1 MDTLRPITPTIAIA
15 GQPTEDDLRA
25 LKKAGYA
32 GIVNLRNDGEPD
44 QPLTAAA
51 EGKFAWSLGLD
62 YLHQGFGGA
71 PFTPE
76 AVDSVCQ
83 FLDQH
88 ADGKVLVHCRS
99 GGRAAALVLLHQ
111 ARVHGWKPS
120 EALAKGKAMG
130 LEVPGG
136 LKIMVE
142 QALNPSS

>member
-1 MDTLRPITPTIAIA
+1 MDTLRPITPNIAIA

-25 LKKAGYA
+25 LKKAGYI

-44 QPLTAAA
+44 QPMTTAV

-62 YLHQGFGGA
+62 YLHHGVGGA
-71 PFTPE
+71 PLTPE
-76 AVDSVCQ
+76 GVTEVCD

-88 ADGKVLVHCRS
+88 AEGKVLVHCRS
-99 GGRAAALVLLHQ
+99 GGRAAAIVLLHQ
-111 ARVHGWKPS
+111 ARVQGWSAS

-142 QALNPSS
+142 QAMKPGS